1 MAGLILVL
9 DDEERY
15 AIMLRD
21 LLYEHGYEAEVSV
34 DPRDALD
41 RVRDQHYD
49 LVIADY
55 KMPVIDG
62 AEFLLKARKTNPG
75 LPVIMV
81 SGLMNMPELLK
92 VANIGVTLVLE
103 KPFNTDEF
111 LKHVAK
117 FVQPM
122 SKDSPDSEMDDSAD
136 VEFVAAVEDFGAEPM
151 VWSYPRPSRF
161 VADQS
166 LGNKQLLQSLHEF
179 YSNHRHI
186 LLECLPGLEIER
198 LESEISSWKEASEIV
213 EHIRFNLHE
222 LQSEDVRKQMM
233 EWMDKAAVIVVNVVG
248 NEGDREL
255 LADVISFI
263 EDTDPGMSGPLF
275 LYQLP
280 LGWLPAAGSLEL
292 NSAVSALVAPKIL
305 RISQI
310 HERPADII
318 EYAARITRTE
328 LEQSEQ
334 RVWTEPA
341 LALLLTHPWRNQF
354 RELNAC
360 LLRCLAFSANTGVID
375 EKLIAQSLRLRPG
388 KAEDLAPGL
397 ERFLRQQ
404 QNLFIQNLAVEPT
417 EWKEILAAE
426 GVSGDALDLSLPL
439 DQQPLFFPDLLCQPP
454 TTVLERTN

>member
-21 LLYEHGYEAEVSV
+21 LLKEHGFEAEVSI

-49 LVIADY
+49 LVISDY

-62 AEFLLKARKTNPG
+62 AEFLLKARKTNPS

-103 KPFNTDEF
+103 KPFNTEEF

-117 FVQPM
+117 FVEPVTVEEPQ
-122 SKDSPDSEMDDSAD
+122 SELEESANVPSASV
-136 VEFVAAVEDFGAEPM
+136 VEESAADPM

-166 LGNKQLLQSLHEF
+166 LDNKQLLQSLHE
-179 YSNHRHI
+179 YYTTHRHI

-198 LESEISSWKEASEIV
+198 LESEISSWKEAPQII

-233 EWMDKAAVIVVNVVG
+233 EWFDKAAVIVVNVVG

-263 EDTDPGMSGPLF
+263 EDTNPGMVGPLF

-280 LGWLPAAGSLEL
+280 LQWLADTGQL
-292 NSAVSALVAPKIL
+292 NLQGAVSGMVAPKIL
-305 RISQI
+305 HLTPIYD
-310 HERPADII
+310 RPADIVC
-318 EYAARITRTE
+318 YALRITR
-328 LEQSEQ
+328 LEQAEGEG

-341 LALLLTHPWRNQF
+341 LALLLTHPWRNHF

-360 LLRCLAFSANTGVID
+360 LLRCLAFSTDSGIID
-375 EKLIAQSLRLRPG
+375 ETMVAKSLRLRPG
-388 KAEDLAPGL
+388 EADLSTSGL
-397 ERFLRQQ
+397 ERFLNLQ
-404 QNLFIQNLAVEPT
+404 QNRFLASLDLEPDAL
-417 EWKEILAAE
+417 KEVLAAE
-426 GVSGDALDLSLPL
+426 GVPADAFDDALSL
-439 DQQPLFFPDLLCQPP
+439 DKQPLFFPDLLGEHPAAA
-454 TTVLERTN
+454 VERNS